1 MLSLAAQITSA
12 GRQAK
17 REAARIAKERRER
30 EARMAEVRA
39 KQWASRKASGNG
51 VADELLHRLP
61 KTKEAAITMAQV
73 TALMADVDT
82 KGSSISGALCKM
94 VNEQKTVSRIGKCRD
109 YRYYVAEGKKP

>member
-51 VADELLHRLP
+51 VADELLKRLP
-61 KTKEAAITMAQV
+61 KTKEAAISMAQV
-73 TALMADVDT
+73 IVLMDNIDT
-82 KGSSISGALCKM
+82 KGSSISGSLCKL
-94 VNEQKTVSRIGKCRD
+94 VKDGRVSRIGKCRD
-109 YRYYVAEGKKP
+109 YRYYVEEGKKS